1 MKKIKLLSFAFFA
14 LAMTLL
20 LLSGK
25 ERINGCD
32 QPLSVRLTADE
43 DVVIA
48 NDKGSDYVI
57 IFSSDSNQLDGQM
70 ANDLRSSVRS
80 ALGINLSSK
89 PDTVSEKKYEILLG
103 NTNRSLSAEL
113 LKAVKAYDSDGS
125 ELLVWGFMEKDGKF
139 AYTANCAEAFG
150 KGADEVN
157 AFITSDGFS
166 VPRDLVSISYVT
178 RAEYEAE
185 LKEKEE
191 AEYEALID
199 GLIKKKAEFTL
210 SQFGGE
216 AREIGRSPFGRP
228 DFYPS
233 EGAHPRLLIT
243 GGQLDE
249 LRDFINREENAALK
263 SALFTEAD
271 NDGCLN
277 GFPTNYKNG
286 VLFRYSEIT
295 LAEIEA
301 KALAYL
307 ITGDRVYGYEAII
320 AAKSVLLTLV
330 YPKELHM
337 DTYHGASHTMTTVAL
352 VYDWCYD
359 LLSKDD
365 KEQIIGGVSNLMCPQ
380 LEYDLFLEP
389 KPEIGAVSG
398 HGTGPQFL
406 RDYVTVSLA
415 FFDEAPELWE
425 YVGGKFFD
433 DFVPVIEVCYEGG
446 WGSQG
451 SGGYGTSKYYLYTWA
466 AYVIKTATGEIPY
479 KNADGA
485 CLAAHFWLSHLTP
498 SNTYFQ
504 SGDTTAMRDG
514 IAAEWFYL
522 FPAAALYSDKELA
535 YAAYKATE
543 GYGRYFYNFSHAV
556 TPALMTVF
564 ASAFPDFDKNTG
576 EILDTVQY
584 FSSPSG
590 QMTARSAWGEDGAVV
605 FMKIGEMTM
614 GNHDNYD
621 HGTFQIYYKGLLAAN
636 SGSYDKYASDSHRY
650 YRQSTVAHNGLL
662 VFNPQ
667 SSDKD
672 PIIKDGVITNA
683 ARYYYSGSQRR
694 RDEAATMDVW
704 LSGEYEL
711 GEVTGVDYACS
722 DGKSEYAYIAGD
734 ITKAYPTD
742 TVDHVGRR
750 MLSIFT
756 DDSEVPMIFFTFDSV
771 DAKSAD
777 FRKTFLLHTIDE
789 PTVDEKALTAEVFAK
804 DGRLVL
810 HSVSGADTIMKVGGS
825 GYAYWI
831 SDADYV
837 NPDGTPSG
845 KNCTDAYTVSDRA
858 DTVWGRIELSRV
870 GEERTDML
878 TAMYVTD
885 KESEKRLPVSRI
897 STEKLEGAA
906 VGNVFAIFVK
916 SAERAYDSF
925 GFKTFGDGLFD
936 YYISGVETGTW
947 RVLVDG
953 VGVASVYSDDDGGF
967 VHFIAPAGN
976 VTLVPCDDVIGSD
989 GGRIVYETGGSVLP
1003 SGAPTV
1009 YKNDEETPLPK
1020 NLTRGNDLFVGWY
1033 TTPTYEEGTR
1043 VEKTPLGTTGTLKLY
1058 AKWLSELFY
1067 EDYSKTSVNVSGKQ
1081 GAAGGV
1087 TYNASSKTGAS
1098 FVTGSDESGRF
1109 LTWTVGE
1116 NDPHFHYINY
1126 GKNISTSSADDMCV
1140 TFTVSFSPSGAAPM
1154 PNSDFRIISKS
1165 DVNGNDI
1172 PSKRIGIFRIA
1183 EGAGDVYIGDT
1194 NTKIAECEAGKITT
1208 LRLVLDFKN
1217 GRILSYDS
1225 MGDLCAFTSFS
1236 VPSETGAA
1244 NTAEWM
1250 KCFNSY
1256 VFYWYGHSSF
1266 DGAAMRVYSI
1276 KVEEGNRV
1284 LREAADSNKIS
1295 YVLGGGSLP
1304 EGAPRSYSDE
1314 EATPLPTPTREN
1326 SKFYGWYTDENFSE
1340 ESRTIE
1346 VPNGTEGVY
1355 TVYAKWGKVY
1365 VDAKYNESSLDV
1377 TEANKYLD
1385 GITYKSK
1392 DNVGAS
1398 FITRL
1403 DENGDAYVEWTKG
1416 TTDPFMHAQNTENN
1430 FATSSDTAFSYTLS
1444 LRSISGKNPIGTDMR
1459 IISKVNAEGAS
1470 VTAKLTAFKTDTE
1483 GRVTLGDGEDVI
1495 ATLSDKKITT
1505 VRIVIDFAEAAI
1517 KAYSEDGGL
1526 IARYAFSPP
1535 ASTGAKTALEWQKL
1549 FTSYLLYWYG
1559 GTGDEDS
1566 SLAIYRITVSEGN
1579 IFER

>member
-1 MKKIKLLSFAFFA
+1 MIKLFSFAFFA
-14 LAMTLL
+14 LVMTLP
-20 LLSGK
+20 LLSCK
-25 ERINGCD
+25 EEIRGCD
-32 QPLSVRLTADE
+32 KPPSARLASEE

-48 NDKGSDYVI
+48 NGEGSDYVI
-57 IFSSDSNQLDGQM
+57 IFSSDANQLDGQM
-70 ANDLRSSVRS
+70 ASSLRSSVRS
-80 ALGINLSSK
+80 ALGISLSSK
-89 PDTVSEKKYEILLG
+89 PDTVAEKKYEILLG
-103 NTNRSLSAEL
+103 NTNRALSGEL
-113 LKAVKAYDSDGS
+113 LKAVKAYDRDGS
-125 ELLVWGFMEKDGKF
+125 ELLVWGFMEKDGKL
-139 AYTANCAEAFG
+139 AYTANCAEAFE
-150 KGADEVN
+150 KGADDIN

-166 VPRDLVSISYVT
+166 VPRDLVSISYLT

-199 GLIKKKAEFTL
+199 ALIKKNAEFTL
-210 SQFGGE
+210 SQFGGS

-233 EGAHPRLLIT
+233 EGMHPRLLIT
-243 GGQLDE
+243 EGVLDE
-249 LRDFINREENAALK
+249 LRNFINSEESAALK
-263 SALFTEAD
+263 SALFTAAD
-271 NDGCLN
+271 SDGCLS
-277 GFPTNYKNG
+277 GFPINYKNG
-286 VLFRYSEIT
+286 VLFRYSEMT

-320 AAKSVLLTLV
+320 AAKSALLTLV

-337 DTYHGASHTMTTVAL
+337 DTYHGASHTMTTAAL

-359 LLSKDD
+359 LLTESD
-365 KEQIIGGVSNLMCPQ
+365 KAQMIGGVSNLMCPQ

-466 AYVIKTATGEIPY
+466 AYVIKTATGEMPY
-479 KNADGA
+479 KNIDGA
-485 CLAAHFWLSHLTP
+485 RLSAHFWQSHLT
-498 SNTYFQ
+498 SAGTYFQ

-522 FPAAALYSDKELA
+522 FPAAALYSDEELA
-535 YAAYKATE
+535 YAAYRATD
-543 GYGRYFYNFSHAV
+543 GYERYFYNFSHAV

-564 ASAFPDFDKNTG
+564 ASAFPDFDKNAG
-576 EILDTVQY
+576 EIPDTVQY
-584 FSSPSG
+584 FSSPAG
-590 QMTARSAWGEDGAVV
+590 QMTARSEWGEGGAVA

-621 HGTFQIYYKGLLAAN
+621 HGTFQIYYKGLLAAS

-662 VFNPQ
+662 IFNPKN
-667 SSDKD
+667 SDKD
-672 PIIKDGVITNA
+672 PIIKNGVITNA

-694 RDEAATMDVW
+694 REEAATMDVW

-711 GEVTGVDYACS
+711 GEVTGVSYACAE
-722 DGKSEYAYIAGD
+722 GKSEYAYIAGD
-734 ITKAYPTD
+734 ITKAYPSD
-742 TVDHVGRR
+742 TVDYVGRR
-750 MLSIFT
+750 MLTVFT
-756 DDSEVPMIFFTFDSV
+756 GDDEAPMLFFTFDSA

-777 FRKTFLLHTIDE
+777 FRRTFLLHTVDE
-789 PTVDEKALTAEVFAK
+789 PTVDEKTLTAEVLAK

-810 HSVSGADTIMKVGGS
+810 HSVAGADTIMKIGGS

-858 DTVWGRIELSRV
+858 DTVWGRIELSRI
-870 GEERTDML
+870 GEKRTDML

-885 KESEKRLPVSRI
+885 KNSDKRLPVSRI
-897 STEKLEGAA
+897 SSDTVEGAA
-906 VGNVFAIFVK
+906 VGDVFAVFVK

-925 GFKTFGDGLFD
+925 GFETVGEGLFD

-967 VHFIAPAGN
+967 VRFSAPAGR
-976 VTLVPCDDVIGSD
+976 VTLVPCGDVIGSN
-989 GGRIVYETGGSVLP
+989 GGRIVYETGGAVLP

-1009 YKNDEETPLPK
+1009 YKNDEQVSLPED
-1020 NLTRGNDLFVGWY
+1020 LTRGNDVFVGWY
-1033 TTPTYEEGTR
+1033 TSSTFEEGTR
-1043 VEKTPLGTTGTLKLY
+1043 VEKTPLGGTGTLKLY
-1058 AKWLSELFY
+1058 ARWLSELFC
-1067 EDYSKTSVNVSGKQ
+1067 EDYSRSEVNVSGKQ
-1081 GAAGGV
+1081 GAVGGV
-1087 TYNASSKTGAS
+1087 TYNASSKVGAS

-1109 LTWTVGE
+1109 LTWRVGE

-1140 TFTVSFSPSGAAPM
+1140 TFTVSFSPSEGVPM
-1154 PNSDFRIISKS
+1154 PSSDFRIISKS
-1165 DVNGNDI
+1165 DVNGNEI

-1183 EGAGDVYIGDT
+1183 EGDGDVYIGDT
-1194 NTKIAECEAGKITT
+1194 NTKIAECEDGKITT
-1208 LRLVLDFKN
+1208 LRLVLDFKS
-1217 GRILSYDS
+1217 GRILSYDG

-1236 VPSETGAA
+1236 VPSGTGAES
-1244 NTAEWM
+1244 TAEWM

-1256 VFYWYGHSSF
+1256 VFYWYGHSSL

-1284 LREAADSNKIS
+1284 LKEAEDSNKIS

-1304 EGAPRSYSDE
+1304 EGAPRSYSDG

-1326 SKFYGWYTDENFSE
+1326 SKFYGWYTDESFSE
-1340 ESRTIE
+1340 KSRTEE
-1346 VPNGTEGVY
+1346 VPKGTTGVY
-1355 TVYAKWGKVY
+1355 TVYAKWGTVY
-1365 VDAKYNESSLDV
+1365 VDAKYNEGSLEV

-1416 TTDPFMHAQNTENN
+1416 ESDPFMHAQSAENN

-1444 LRSISGKNPIGTDMR
+1444 LRSISGKNPIGTDLR

-1470 VTAKLTAFKTDTE
+1470 VTSKLTVLKTDTE
-1483 GRVTLGDGEDVI
+1483 GRVTLGDGDDVV
-1495 ATLSDKKITT
+1495 AMLSDNNITT
-1505 VRIVIDFAEAAI
+1505 VRIVVDFAEAEI
-1517 KAYSEDGGL
+1517 KAYGERGDL
-1526 IARYAFSPP
+1526 TARCAFSPP
-1535 ASTGAKTALEWQKL
+1535 ANTGAKTALEWQRL

-1559 GTGDEDS
+1559 GIGDEDS
-1566 SLAIYRITVSEGN
+1566 SLAIYRIIISEGN
-1579 IFER
+1579 VFER